1 MQDNSLDQSYNPTV
15 LDGMV
20 QGGAIYASANFPDA
34 DGNDTRPFPSLVN
47 TVAHVS
53 LYHLADGSDKQNA
66 NKLWKRK
73 IRDIMQNHQEQILQ
87 FFTKPIPDQHPLK
100 SAQLILQRFGKP
112 INSNSFDYSRSPPTI
127 FKDCIQDLSG
137 RGIIEINKYISD
149 LEKLRVNDT
158 PYTRWMSL
166 TKNLLDYMQTIG
178 DELIRLNDQLK
189 AECEVLDSVI
199 EKVAQILLLPQPDVP
214 GFQDMMELYVKKQ
227 FETHPIETLYWN
239 YIHTVQKYAVLR
251 EILLPQRTSL
261 LNSGDP
267 ICCICMT
274 ESVVIAFVPCGHTF
288 CTNCS
293 KRNAVCH
300 ICRQYITS
308 RVRLYFG

>member
-1 MQDNSLDQSYNPTV
+1 MQLNADPDSLT
-15 LDGMV
+15 DGMV

-149 LEKLRVNDT
+149 LEKLLIKLKNEGKRVAGLGASTKGNVFLQALGSEALSAIDQIGEVNSFKFGKVT
-158 PYTRWMSL
+158 PGTR
-166 TKNLLDYMQTIG
+166 IP
-178 DELIRLNDQLK
+178 IRS
-189 AECEVLDSVI
+189 ETEVLESSPDYILVLPWHFKDSFDARLRGFVSGGGKVI
-199 EKVAQILLLPQPDVP
+199 YPLP
-214 GFQDMMELYVKKQ
+214 EL
-227 FETHPIETLYWN
+227 
-239 YIHTVQKYAVLR
+239 
-251 EILLPQRTSL
+251 
-261 LNSGDP
+261 
-267 ICCICMT
+267 
-274 ESVVIAFVPCGHTF
+274 VIVE
-288 CTNCS
+288 
-293 KRNAVCH
+293 
-300 ICRQYITS
+300 
-308 RVRLYFG
+308 